1 MQVLVFDD
9 AAVNLL
15 QEILTAIGGGGG
27 DLTEVIDLLT
37 AIKRATEAADV
48 KLQQLLDASKA
59 QLDQGVAMQAALD
72 ALVGTNDELVITNTQ
87 IATACETLIEQ
98 GVAANA
104 ALDAISGGIATTNQV
119 LGDILVATRANKP
132 PSLAPIE
139 ASLAAMEASL
149 AAIVISDAAI
159 EVSVAAIDVTTVA
172 TAASCASVALSNIA
186 NGVKL
191 ESIDRQTTASAS
203 SLAAIDA
210 AQAALLT
217 SSKQVAVN
225 TQNTYNALIP
235 IQSNTATTA
244 TRLAL
249 QDQIYNN
256 AVSIANALSVL
267 LGKQDSLILL
277 ATSIDADLEFQVQV
291 YNSVVGIG
299 EVMNRLLARQD
310 QVYNLVAVNNL
321 QNQALAT
328 ALEFTQDMAGVPVGT
343 SIGNILGYIGNTQ
356 QGMFSTIR
364 NDGVVGNVML
374 TRVVT

>member
-1 MQVLVFDD
+1 VQVLVFDD

-27 DLTEVIDLLT
+27 GLTEVIDLLT

-235 IQSNTATTA
+235 RT
-244 TRLAL
+244 
-249 QDQIYNN
+249 
-256 AVSIANALSVL
+256 
-267 LGKQDSLILL
+267 SLRSP
-277 ATSIDADLEFQVQV
+277 ASQRE
-291 YNSVVGIG
+291 
-299 EVMNRLLARQD
+299 
-310 QVYNLVAVNNL
+310 
-321 QNQALAT
+321 
-328 ALEFTQDMAGVPVGT
+328 
-343 SIGNILGYIGNTQ
+343 
-356 QGMFSTIR
+356 
-364 NDGVVGNVML
+364 
-374 TRVVT
+374 